1 MRRDLVSDIVLEQ
14 KTRQE
19 GFFERYTMQ
28 NTFCTCNDGIYLKT
42 RISHMSWEA
51 SNFKIIMV
59 LQIKTKITVVVT
71 CLSHNKLK
79 TNSPL
84 HKYHMQNIIEK

>member
-59 LQIKTKITVVVT
+59 LQITSAFK
-71 CLSHNKLK
+71 NKN
-79 TNSPL
+79 NSRSNVL
-84 HKYHMQNIIEK
+84 VS